1 MNYLNIFKFLN
12 IEYFEYLLE
21 NLGFL
26 DPKGPQF
33 QMSRDL
39 RILFK
44 KVVQF
49 NIWLFYKLCV

>member
-1 MNYLNIFKFLN
+1 MNYLNIFKFLD

-44 KVVQF
+44 KVVKF
-49 NIWLFYKLCV
+49 NI